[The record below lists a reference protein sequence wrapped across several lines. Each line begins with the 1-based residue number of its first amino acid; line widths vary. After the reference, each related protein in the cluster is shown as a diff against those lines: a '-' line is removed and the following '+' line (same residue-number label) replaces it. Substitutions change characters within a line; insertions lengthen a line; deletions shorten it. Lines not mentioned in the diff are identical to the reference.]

1 MHNLTERLIREKLA
15 KHSAVLGFDPVQVGQ
30 QSEEWFQMRLGTMT
44 ASKAKCIVAGATT
57 DTRLTYM
64 AELIAE
70 VATGTHKE
78 MVKAKALD
86 WGNQQEPHAV
96 ASYEFLNSTQVDSV
110 PLLYSDDMRC
120 ACSPDGVVSDRGLEI
135 KCPLTTEV
143 HIRSITDKKIKSD
156 YLWQIQYSMFVSG
169 LDLWDFGSFDP
180 RMKKKNLHIITVE
193 RDDKMQKTLEDAI
206 PQFISDMD
214 KQLSMLGFDFGDQWI
229 CQE

>member
-1 MHNLTERLIREKLA
+1 MHKLTESLIREKLA
-15 KHSAVLGFDPVQVGQ
+15 KHRVVLGFDPTQVSQ
-30 QSEEWFQMRLGTMT
+30 QSEEWFKMRLAVMT

-64 AELIAE
+64 AELVAE
-70 VATGTHKE
+70 VATGSNRE
-78 MVKAKALD
+78 LVRARALE
-86 WGNQQEPHAV
+86 WGNEQEPHAI

-120 ACSPDGVVSDRGLEI
+120 ACSPDGLVSDRGLEI

-156 YLWQIQYSMFVSG
+156 YLWQIQFSLFVSG

-193 RDDKMQKTLEDAI
+193 RDEKMQSTFRDAV
-206 PQFISDMD
+206 PQFFSDMD
-214 KQLSMLGFDFGDQWI
+214 KSLAMLGFKFGDQWV
-229 CQE
+229 CQ